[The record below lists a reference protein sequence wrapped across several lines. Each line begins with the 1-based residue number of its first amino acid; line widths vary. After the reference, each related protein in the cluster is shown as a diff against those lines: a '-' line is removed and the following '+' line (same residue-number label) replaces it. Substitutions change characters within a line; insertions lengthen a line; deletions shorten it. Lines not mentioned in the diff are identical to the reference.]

1 MPHRT
6 LWMKITNYDSHIF
19 AISIKYWKNR
29 KKKMGKKCKIHS
41 MHHRRFLQN
50 RRSMK
55 RKNEIKKEKK
65 SSIVWTYYYYDY
77 TFPTFYFAFAFIHR
91 WNWAAE
97 KTWANVPELK
107 TQLYELCVCKYTS
120 YTRFFSFFFFH
131 SLKFFFIS
139 QLCVSNE
146 Q

>member
-29 KKKMGKKCKIHS
+29 KKKMKKKCKIHS
-41 MHHRRFLQN
+41 MHRRRFLQN

-65 SSIVWTYYYYDY
+65 SSIVWTYYYDY

-120 YTRFFSFFFFH
+120 YSRFFSFFFFH